1 MTRERLNE
9 LVRQSTSQEHLDYLL
24 GRETAIEKVSSG
36 MADQYI
42 NHQGLCIISALT
54 GFVVSS
60 NTSTLG
66 GSSMN
71 NIQGC
76 DSRRIAKINE
86 SRRREEIKDILFS
99 LIFSIAALTGI
110 FVLLVALGK

>member
-1 MTRERLNE
+1 
-9 LVRQSTSQEHLDYLL
+9 
-24 GRETAIEKVSSG
+24 
-36 MADQYI
+36 
-42 NHQGLCIISALT
+42 
-54 GFVVSS
+54 
-60 NTSTLG
+60 
-66 GSSMN
+66 MN